1 MFSGES
7 LYDKDVAK
15 YVMRAMKAVDEEYTK
30 RSKAAG
36 EVVKQHLKKN
46 YLRMYRMNI
55 KVLL

>member
-1 MFSGES
+1 MI
-7 LYDKDVAK
+7 KDVAR

-36 EVVKQHLKKN
+36 EVVKQHLKN